1 MGKVSVDQY
10 LLDPAA
16 SQSQPRELQRV
27 TGKIEAVVIDF
38 CSRNVGNVFNI
49 KELEDFVRHRQN
61 KTSPGSGARIL
72 RKLRKEGRVQYNV
85 VNRRQ
90 ATYLV
95 GHVKP

>member
-1 MGKVSVDQY
+1 MKVSVEQY
-10 LLDPAA
+10 LLDPGA
-16 SQSQPRELQRV
+16 SESQPRELKRV

-49 KELEDFVRHRQN
+49 KELEDYVRQRQQ
-61 KTSPGSGARIL
+61 KSAPGSGARIL

-95 GHVKP
+95 AHVKP